1 MITKLKHTKMKMD
14 LDLDIIKQFIPIE
27 DKSSFLVFDSINVR
41 GDIIYAPY
49 RTLLG
54 TEKRTFVAI
63 SLSSYL
69 SRKREKKLKQI
80 GIL

>member
-1 MITKLKHTKMKMD
+1 MERN
-14 LDLDIIKQFIPIE
+14 LDLDIIKEFIPIE

-54 TEKRTFVAI
+54 TERMAI
-63 SLSSYL
+63 PLSDYFSK
-69 SRKREKKLKQI
+69 KREKKI
-80 GIL
+80 NEILF